1 VIRVEQQVPRS
12 RRRLCSLLGYSR
24 QACYKQIKSE
34 ETATLQADLL
44 LAEVCRMRSEQPRL
58 GSRKLLHMLG
68 GFMHAHGIKM
78 GRDAFFDLLG
88 ERGML
93 VQRRKRRV
101 PRTTFSSHP
110 YYKYANLV
118 QKFIPISA
126 NQLWVSDITYI
137 RLREGFAYLSLI
149 TDAYSRKIVGFDLCE
164 RISAKGCIAALKMA
178 LKQNP
183 DRSQE
188 LIHHS
193 DRGIQYCSNNYVKLL
208 QQNRIAI
215 SMTQSGD
222 PRDNA
227 LAERVNGILKDEL
240 LEKRYEHYRRAR
252 LGVADAIHIYNNRRP
267 HSSIDMLTPNV
278 AHQHSGELKRRW
290 KKYYFIPKTKEVIMD
305 G

>member
-1 VIRVEQQVPRS
+1 MRVERQVPRS
-12 RRRLCSLLGYSR
+12 RRGLCLLLGYSR
-24 QACYKQIKSE
+24 QACYKHIKSE
-34 ETATLQADLL
+34 DTSGLQADLL
-44 LAEVCRMRSEQPRL
+44 LTEVCRIRSEQPRL
-58 GSRKLLHMLG
+58 GSRKLLHMLT
-68 GFMHAHGIKM
+68 GFMHSHGIKM
-78 GRDAFFDLLG
+78 GRDAFFDLLR

-93 VQRRKRRV
+93 VQKRRRKV

-118 QKFIPISA
+118 QQFIPTSA
-126 NQLWVSDITYI
+126 SQLWVSDMTYI
-137 RLREGFAYLSLI
+137 RLGQGFAYLSLV

-183 DRSQE
+183 DRSPE

-193 DRGIQYCSNNYVKLL
+193 DRGVQYCSNKYVELL
-208 QQNRIAI
+208 QQNSITI

-240 LEKRYEHYRRAR
+240 LEKRYDHYRKAR
-252 LGVADAIHIYNNRRP
+252 PMVADAIDIYNNRRP
-267 HSSIDMLTPNV
+267 HSSIC
-278 AHQHSGELKRRW
+278 
-290 KKYYFIPKTKEVIMD
+290 
-305 G
+305 

>member
-1 VIRVEQQVPRS
+1 MRVEQQVPRS
-12 RRRLCSLLGYSR
+12 RRRLCLLLGYSR
-24 QACYKQIKSE
+24 QACYKQIKNE
-34 ETATLQADLL
+34 ETSTLQADLV
-44 LAEVCRMRSEQPRL
+44 LAEVCRIRSEQPRL
-58 GSRKLLHMLG
+58 GSRKLLHMLE
-68 GFMHAHGIKM
+68 GFMHLHGIKM
-78 GRDAFFDLLG
+78 GRDTFFDLLR

-93 VQRRKRRV
+93 VQKRKRKV

-118 QKFIPISA
+118 EQFIPTSA

-137 RLREGFAYLSLI
+137 RLGQGFAYLSLI

-183 DRSQE
+183 QRGPE

-193 DRGIQYCSNNYVKLL
+193 DRGVQYCSNKYVELL
-208 QQNRIAI
+208 QQNSIAI

-240 LEKRYEHYRRAR
+240 LEKRYNHYHRAR
-252 LGVADAIHIYNNRRP
+252 PIVANAIYIYNNRRP
-267 HSSIDMLTPNV
+267 HSSIDMLTPNI
-278 AHQHSGELKRRW
+278 AHQRTGELKRRW
-290 KKYYFIPKTKEVIMD
+290 KKYYLSSTEKKVIMD
-305 G
+305 V

>member
-1 VIRVEQQVPRS
+1 MRVERKVPRS
-12 RRRLCSLLGYSR
+12 RRGLCSLLGYSR

-34 ETATLQADLL
+34 ETSGLEAELL
-44 LAEVCRMRSEQPRL
+44 LAEVCRIRSEQPRL
-58 GSRKLLHMLG
+58 GSRKLLYMLE
-68 GFMHAHGIKM
+68 GFMHSHGIKM
-78 GRDAFFDLLG
+78 GRGAFFDLLR

-93 VQRRKRRV
+93 VQRRKRKV

-118 QKFIPISA
+118 QQFIPTSA

-137 RLREGFAYLSLI
+137 RLGEGFAYLSLV
-149 TDAYSRKIVGFDLCE
+149 TDAYSRKIVGFNLCE
-164 RISAKGCIAALKMA
+164 LISAKGCIAALKMA

-183 DRSQE
+183 DRSSK

-193 DRGIQYCSNNYVKLL
+193 DRGVQYCSNKYVELL

-240 LEKRYEHYRRAR
+240 LEKRYEHYRTAR
-252 LGVADAIHIYNNRRP
+252 LGVADAIHIYNDRRP
-267 HSSIDMLTPNV
+267 HSSIDMLTPNT
-278 AHQHSGELKRRW
+278 AHQHTGELKRRW
-290 KKYYFIPKTKEVIMD
+290 KKYYLTSKAKEVAMD

>member
-1 VIRVEQQVPRS
+1 MRVEQRMPRS
-12 RRRLCSLLGYSR
+12 RRQLCSLLGYSR

-34 ETATLQADLL
+34 ETFGLEADLL
-44 LAEVCRMRSEQPRL
+44 LAEVCRIRSEQPRL
-58 GSRKLLHMLG
+58 GSRKLLHMLE
-68 GFMHAHGIKM
+68 GFMHSHRIKM
-78 GRDAFFDLLG
+78 GRDAFFDLLR

-93 VQRRKRRV
+93 VHRRKRKV

-118 QKFIPISA
+118 QQFTPASA

-137 RLREGFAYLSLI
+137 RLGQGFAYLSLV

-183 DRSQE
+183 DRSPE

-193 DRGIQYCSNNYVKLL
+193 DRGVQYCSNNYVELL
-208 QQNRIAI
+208 QQNSIAI

-240 LEKRYEHYRRAR
+240 LEHRYDHYRKAR
-252 LGVADAIHIYNNRRP
+252 PMVADAIGIYNDRRP
-267 HSSIDMLTPNV
+267 HSSIDMLTPNI
-278 AHQHSGELKRRW
+278 AHQHTGELKKRW
-290 KKYYFIPKTKEVIMD
+290 KKYYLIPKAKEAALD

>member
-1 VIRVEQQVPRS
+1 MRVEREAPRS

-34 ETATLQADLL
+34 EASVLQADLL
-44 LAEVCRMRSEQPRL
+44 LAEVSRIRSEQPRL
-58 GSRKLLHMLG
+58 GSRKLLHMLT
-68 GFMHAHGIKM
+68 GFMQSHGIKM
-78 GRDAFFDLLG
+78 GRDAFFDLLR
-88 ERGML
+88 ERDML
-93 VQRRKRRV
+93 VHRRKRKA

-118 QKFIPISA
+118 EQFIPTSA

-137 RLREGFAYLSLI
+137 RLGEGFAYLSLV
-149 TDAYSRKIVGFDLCE
+149 TDAYSRKIVGFDLCDHL
-164 RISAKGCIAALKMA
+164 SAKGCIAALKMA

-183 DRSQE
+183 DRSSG

-193 DRGIQYCSNNYVKLL
+193 DRGIQYCSNKYVELL
-208 QQNRIAI
+208 QQNHISI

-240 LEKRYEHYRRAR
+240 LESRYDHYRRAKPM
-252 LGVADAIHIYNNRRP
+252 VADAINIYNNRRP
-267 HSSIDMLTPNV
+267 HSSIDMLTPDI
-278 AHQHSGELKRRW
+278 AHQHTGELKRRW
-290 KKYYFIPKTKEVIMD
+290 KKYYLTSMEKEVIMD

>member
-1 VIRVEQQVPRS
+1 MQVERKVPRS
-12 RRRLCSLLGYSR
+12 RRELCSLLGYSR

-34 ETATLQADLL
+34 EASTLEANLL
-44 LAEVCRMRSEQPRL
+44 LAEVCRIRSEQPRL
-58 GSRKLLHMLG
+58 GSRKLLHMLA
-68 GFMHAHGIKM
+68 GFMHSHGIKM
-78 GRDAFFDLLG
+78 GRDAFFDLLR
-88 ERGML
+88 ERDML
-93 VQRRKRRV
+93 VHKRKRRV

-118 QKFIPISA
+118 QELIPTSA

-137 RLREGFAYLSLI
+137 RLGQGFAYLSLI

-183 DRSQE
+183 HRNPE

-193 DRGIQYCSNNYVKLL
+193 DRGVQYCSNNYVELL

-240 LEKRYEHYRRAR
+240 LDKRYDHYRVASTM
-252 LGVADAIHIYNNRRP
+252 VADAIYIYNNRRP
-267 HSSIDMLTPNV
+267 HSSIDMLTPTV
-278 AHQHSGELKRRW
+278 AHQHTGELKRRW
-290 KKYYFIPKTKEVIMD
+290 KKYYLTSMRREVIVD
-305 G
+305 S

>member
-1 VIRVEQQVPRS
+1 MRVEQQFPRS

-34 ETATLQADLL
+34 ETSILQADLL
-44 LAEVCRMRSEQPRL
+44 LAEVCRIRSEQPRL
-58 GSRKLLHMLG
+58 GSRKLLYMLK

-118 QKFIPISA
+118 QEFMPTSA

-137 RLREGFAYLSLI
+137 RLSQGFAYLSLV

-183 DRSQE
+183 GRSLG

-252 LGVADAIHIYNNRRP
+252 LGVADAICIYNNHRP
-267 HSSIDMLTPNV
+267 HSSIDMLTPNI

-290 KKYYFIPKTKEVIMD
+290 KNYYLTSKAKEVIMD

>member
-1 VIRVEQQVPRS
+1 MRVERKVQRS
-12 RRRLCSLLGYSR
+12 RRGLCSLLGYSR

-34 ETATLQADLL
+34 ETSGLEADLL
-44 LAEVCRMRSEQPRL
+44 LAEVCRIRSEQPRL
-58 GSRKLLHMLG
+58 GSRKLLHMLE
-68 GFMHAHGIKM
+68 GFMHSHGIKM
-78 GRDAFFDLLG
+78 GRDAFFGLLR

-93 VQRRKRRV
+93 VQRRNRKV
-101 PRTTFSSHP
+101 PRTTFSSHS
-110 YYKYANLV
+110 YYKYANLIE
-118 QKFIPISA
+118 QFIPTSA

-137 RLREGFAYLSLI
+137 RLGQGFAYLSLV

-183 DRSQE
+183 DRSSG

-193 DRGIQYCSNNYVKLL
+193 DRGVQYCSNNYVELL
-208 QQNRIAI
+208 QQNRISI

-240 LEKRYEHYRRAR
+240 LEKRYDHYRRAR
-252 LGVADAIHIYNNRRP
+252 PMVADAIYIYNNCRP
-267 HSSIDMLTPNV
+267 HSSIDMLTPDM
-278 AHQHSGELKRRW
+278 AHQHTGELKRRW
-290 KKYYFIPKTKEVIMD
+290 KKYYLTSIKKEAVF
-305 G
+305 

>member
-1 VIRVEQQVPRS
+1 MRVERKVPRS
-12 RRRLCSLLGYSR
+12 RRGLCSLLGYSR
-24 QACYKQIKSE
+24 QACYKHIKSE
-34 ETATLQADLL
+34 ERSGLEADLL
-44 LAEVCRMRSEQPRL
+44 LAEVYRIRSEQPRL
-58 GSRKLLHMLG
+58 GSRKLLHMLE
-68 GFMHAHGIKM
+68 GFMQSHGIKM
-78 GRDAFFDLLG
+78 GRDAFFGLLR

-93 VQRRKRRV
+93 VQRRNRKV

-118 QKFIPISA
+118 EQFIPTSA

-137 RLREGFAYLSLI
+137 RLRQGFAYLSLV

-183 DRSQE
+183 DRSSG

-193 DRGIQYCSNNYVKLL
+193 DRGVQYCSNNYVELL

-215 SMTQSGD
+215 SMTQNGD

-240 LEKRYEHYRRAR
+240 LEKRYDHYRRAR
-252 LGVADAIHIYNNRRP
+252 PMVADAIYIYNNCRP

-278 AHQHSGELKRRW
+278 AHQHTGELKKRW
-290 KKYYFIPKTKEVIMD
+290 KKYYIISKAKEVAMD